1 MLPLLC
7 FVLSPAR
14 AEAVAL
20 TAAAPA
26 VVPSPRFTWALFA
39 GADLETDH
47 GIAPTVPF
55 ALPAMRI
62 GWADG
67 WLLDVESTVRLQDQP
82 DMSAAVRVGHTFD
95 VGRAVVPFVRAGVAY
110 GNRDFGLHEAGGR
123 MGVGPTVGAGL
134 TWQVLPRFAF
144 EATVDGDLFWSTAL
158 DGGPWHT
165 SADLAA
171 RLGFRFDIPLL
182 PSVGAADG

>member
-1 MLPLLC
+1 MLLLLSL
-7 FVLSPAR
+7 VLGPAR

-20 TAAAPA
+20 VAPVPA

-39 GADLETDH
+39 GADLESDH

-55 ALPAMRI
+55 PLPAMRI

-67 WLLDVESTVRLQDQP
+67 WQLDVESTFRLQDEP

-95 VGRAVVPFVRAGVAY
+95 VGRALVPFVRAGVAY

-123 MGVGPTVGAGL
+123 MGVGPTVGAGV
-134 TWQVLPRFAF
+134 TWQVLPRFAL
-144 EATVDGDLFWSTAL
+144 EATVDGDVFWSSAL
-158 DGGPWHT
+158 DAGPWHT

-171 RLGFRFDIPLL
+171 RLGIRFDVPLL
-182 PSVGAADG
+182 PSAGAGPH